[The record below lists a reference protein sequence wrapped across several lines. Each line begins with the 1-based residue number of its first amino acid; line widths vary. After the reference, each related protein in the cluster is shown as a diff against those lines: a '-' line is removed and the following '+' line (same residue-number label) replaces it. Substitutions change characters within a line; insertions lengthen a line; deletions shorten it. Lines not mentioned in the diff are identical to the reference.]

1 LVLEPLQRQF
11 CWFSHC
17 FIHSM
22 FPVLMNSTYCDA
34 VAAASVVV
42 IVVAVVVVVDAVVGS
57 HGPTHCKYGGFDE
70 TVAFFQHRLS

>member
-1 LVLEPLQRQF
+1 
-11 CWFSHC
+11 
-17 FIHSM
+17 
-22 FPVLMNSTYCDA
+22 TYCDT